1 MTTADISDLHV
12 RLDGRV
18 AAITGGGSG
27 IGTAVAE
34 LLHASGATVVLLDRN
49 LEAAQ
54 AVAESLG
61 ERAHAVECD
70 VTDRAS
76 VEAAAQAARAAAGDV
91 DILVNSAGVA
101 LLEPAD
107 ELSEQAWRTTIDIN
121 LTGTFTVCQVFG
133 RAMLERGE
141 GRIINLASQAATVAL
156 TDHAAYCASK
166 FGVVG
171 LTKVL
176 ASEWGPRGVTANT
189 VSPTVVLTALGR
201 GAWEN
206 PKGDALKKQIPVERF
221 AEPEEV
227 AAVIAFLSSRA
238 SAMINGADILVDGG
252 YTIR

>member
-1 MTTADISDLHV
+1 MRSADISDLQV

-18 AAITGGGSG
+18 AVITGGGSG
-27 IGTAVAE
+27 IGAAVAR
-34 LLHASGATVVLLDRN
+34 LLHESGATVVLLDRN
-49 LEAAQ
+49 VEAARG
-54 AVAESLG
+54 VADALG
-61 ERAHAVECD
+61 DRAHAVECD

-76 VEAAAQAARAAAGDV
+76 VEAAASSAREAAGDV

-101 LLEPAD
+101 LLQPAE
-107 ELSEQAWRTTIDIN
+107 ELSERDWRATIDIN
-121 LTGTFTVCQVFG
+121 LTGTFFVCQVFG
-133 RAMLERGE
+133 QAMLDRGE

-156 TDHAAYCASK
+156 TDHVAYCASK

-189 VSPTVVLTALGR
+189 VSPTVVLTDLGR

-206 PKGDALKKQIPVERF
+206 PKGEALKKQIPVERF

-227 AAVIAFLSSRA
+227 AAVIAFLGSHA